1 MRDQAIKPVVP
12 QSNVCISA
20 LIWRHGTQV
29 AFQRPGTNGLRS
41 LGPNFFNEISDK
53 EGRYLYMARVSIQM
67 ESVPTL
73 THIIV
78 PICLRSPSNCLK
90 SESPNQKLL
99 FTFRTSISKWLL

>member
-53 EGRYLYMARVSIQM
+53 EGRFLYMVRVSIQM

-73 THIIV
+73 NSDLLSEFV
-78 PICLRSPSNCLK
+78 QICPNCPTLSELSN
-90 SESPNQKLL
+90 
-99 FTFRTSISKWLL
+99 FV